1 MIIPK
6 SGTRRRRILDLFSEH
21 GGMNFE
27 VFVDTFGLMGYEKP
41 HEMRTE
47 LQTLINHGCLRMV
60 GNVYFSTMGAK
71 EMMTTNL
78 VPSREPKPFTP
89 LKSYLPKESPRGQ
102 AIGGRSFKH
111 LVSNVKPTYNN
122 KD

>member
-1 MIIPK
+1 MIIPR
-6 SGTRRRRILDLFSEH
+6 SGSRRRQILDLFSKH

-27 VFVDTFGLMGYEKP
+27 VFVANFGTHGFDKMHQL
-41 HEMRTE
+41 RTE

-71 EMMTTNL
+71 EIMTTNL

-102 AIGGRSFKH
+102 PIGGRSFKH
-111 LVSNVKPTYNN
+111 LVSNVKPTFNN
-122 KD
+122 D

>member
-6 SGTRRRRILDLFSEH
+6 SGSRRREILDLFSRY
-21 GGMNFE
+21 GGMNFDM
-27 VFVDTFGLMGYEKP
+27 FVENFGMYGFEKP
-41 HEMRTE
+41 HQLRTE

-71 EMMTTNL
+71 EIMTTNL

-89 LKSYLPKESPRGQ
+89 LKNFLPKESPRGQ

-111 LVSNVKPTYNN
+111 LVSNLKPTYNN